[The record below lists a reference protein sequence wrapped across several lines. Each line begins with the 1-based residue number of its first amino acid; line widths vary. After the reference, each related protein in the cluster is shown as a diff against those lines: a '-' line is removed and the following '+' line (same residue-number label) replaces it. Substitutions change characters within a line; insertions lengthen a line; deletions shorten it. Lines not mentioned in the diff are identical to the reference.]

1 MSAGIV
7 TPRQKALP
15 PRVQEDC
22 PLGLP
27 ANLAERVGLRVT
39 LQTGALGLGVQAL
52 GGLSP
57 SPGC

>member
-27 ANLAERVGLRVT
+27 ANLAERVGLLVRLRTRV
-39 LQTGALGLGVQAL
+39 LGLRAQAL
-52 GGLSP
+52 AGLSP

>member
-27 ANLAERVGLRVT
+27 ANLAERVGLLVR
-39 LQTGALGLGVQAL
+39 LPTGVLGLGT
-52 GGLSP
+52 
-57 SPGC
+57 